1 MVLASFLNALPI
13 TDLLGAMATTFTIL
27 GSDNFFSAVKE
38 TPVAFVCL
46 DKSKAE
52 RSAQPVIKI
61 VNYILCSLFHLKS
74 FFLPLLIMQPLNSSS
89 TQVNAK

>member
-52 RSAQPVIKI
+52 RSAQPVIKR
-61 VNYILCSLFHLKS
+61 VNYFLRWKLICGI
-74 FFLPLLIMQPLNSSS
+74 FFISNF
-89 TQVNAK
+89 